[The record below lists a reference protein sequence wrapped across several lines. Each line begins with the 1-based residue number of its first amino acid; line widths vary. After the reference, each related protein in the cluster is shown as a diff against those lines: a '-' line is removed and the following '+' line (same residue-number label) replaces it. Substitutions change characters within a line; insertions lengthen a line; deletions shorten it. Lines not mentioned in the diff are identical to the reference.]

1 MSKIRKNTAKSE
13 SLRKKPKIIEKAAYR
28 SVILSGILSGV
39 FLTLSIMIN
48 GEFVIIF
55 TSEELLWVSIDIVLK
70 VLIILF
76 FFVFMMISIG
86 NYKELTGKPIDFKF
100 ILFIFIISLVQAF
113 RNSTVFSFTFISL
126 LVIIVYFYVVQES

>member
-13 SLRKKPKIIEKAAYR
+13 VIRKKPKIVEKAAYR

-48 GEFVIIF
+48 GEFVTIF

-86 NYKELTGKPIDFKF
+86 NFKELTGKPIDFKF
-100 ILFIFIISLVQAF
+100 ILLIFIISLVQAF
-113 RNSTVFSFTFISL
+113 RNSTVFSFTFIGL
-126 LVIIVYFYVVQES
+126 LVIIVYFYVVQGS